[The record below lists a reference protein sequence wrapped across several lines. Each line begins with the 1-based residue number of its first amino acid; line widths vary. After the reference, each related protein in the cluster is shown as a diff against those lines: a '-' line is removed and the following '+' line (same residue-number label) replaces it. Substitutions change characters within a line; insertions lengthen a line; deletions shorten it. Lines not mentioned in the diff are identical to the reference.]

1 MSKKIKYIL
10 LILLLVVPVCVYAK
24 DPCKVLFGNNTMKF
38 MKDAYNILRFA
49 VPIVLLALSSAD
61 FIKAVS
67 AQNADDLQKAIKRL
81 GSRLIIAILIF
92 VLPTILYFLLN
103 DVLGMNICKI

>member
-1 MSKKIKYIL
+1 MKKRLKNIL
-10 LILLLVVPVCVYAK
+10 LILLIMVPISVYAK
-24 DPCKVLFGNNTMKF
+24 DPCKTIFGDNTLKMI
-38 MKDAYNILRFA
+38 KDAYNILRFA
-49 VPIVLLALSSAD
+49 VPIVLIGLSTAD

-67 AQNADDLQKAIKRL
+67 GQNADDLQKAIKRL
-81 GSRLIIAILIF
+81 GTRLVIGVLIL